1 MCYQKKGPYNGKKCP
16 PLLISCH
23 KICGT
28 CHKRLLL
35 ARIILF
41 SPCLMCDHLDVIYG
55 CFSYANTN
63 LVVGNTI
70 QHWVTVMGRPQKGT
84 EQEGMGTSIQAFLP
98 LFYADDG
105 IVASSE
111 SARCQGAFDALTG
124 LFGRVGHC
132 TNKGKTVGMSCWPC
146 HTPHSWSMEDY
157 TWRLMGKAIFY
168 MERLRQRLHYLE

>member
-1 MCYQKKGPYNGKKCP
+1 
-16 PLLISCH
+16 
-23 KICGT
+23 
-28 CHKRLLL
+28 
-35 ARIILF
+35 
-41 SPCLMCDHLDVIYG
+41 MCDHLDVIYG

-124 LFGRVGHC
+124 LFDCTATLRGRAREGGGGEGRVREC
-132 TNKGKTVGMSCWPC
+132 NTLQYKMPFPT
-146 HTPHSWSMEDY
+146 T
-157 TWRLMGKAIFY
+157 LA
-168 MERLRQRLHYLE
+168 RLRFPV